1 MIAVPLILLL
11 RQAAVAASPPET
23 IDYAQ
28 AWSKTQQAI
37 ERSYYG
43 RVSRKKEMEDRLKR
57 FAPLASSA
65 KTKAEFRN
73 TVDDM
78 IAEFKDSHFEF
89 LTDEDQGYYLM
100 DGLAS
105 RNPAAMPEI
114 GAWFKREGN
123 DYRVQ
128 MVLNGTEA
136 EKAGLRKGDLVTNMD
151 GKPFTPID
159 ALKPEV
165 DKTATIHVV
174 RDGKEMDKQ
183 VKVESKPALE
193 MFLDAT
199 RDSARVIERGGKRI
213 GYVHLWTE
221 ASDKFSAAL
230 SSIVYN
236 QFRNTDACILDLRD
250 GFGGRPEGYG
260 DPFFRPEVQLDWKY
274 SANGTTHEMFGYQRP
289 LVVLINGG
297 TRSAKEVLSF
307 VFKKSKRGTL
317 IGSNTAGNVLGT
329 APTRLNSWAYLE
341 IPIVE
346 VYADGI
352 RLEGRGVAPDIFVK
366 QEFDKD
372 GKDLYVE
379 EALAYLSRAKG

>member
-1 MIAVPLILLL
+1 VIAVPLILLL